1 MQVLSLNPLLNFK
14 ITQVFLSCRFCG
26 EREDRIQSLEDIK
39 SGAWFRGVDWEHIR
53 ERPAAIPVQVRSIDD
68 TSNFDD
74 FPDVALQIG
83 NECNSNNDGMTGD
96 ATGDWKYPGPHLTS
110 VSTICFL
117 QLLQPTMTPG
127 SLTRTGSLSTTPS
140 RGSRA
145 SLNEEFP
152 QQKKPCHKNR
162 KAEKS
167 I

>member
-14 ITQVFLSCRFCG
+14 ITQVFLLRRFCG

-83 NECNSNNDGMTGD
+83 E
-96 ATGDWKYPGPHLTS
+96 
-110 VSTICFL
+110 
-117 QLLQPTMTPG
+117 
-127 SLTRTGSLSTTPS
+127 
-140 RGSRA
+140 
-145 SLNEEFP
+145 
-152 QQKKPCHKNR
+152 
-162 KAEKS
+162 
-167 I
+167 